1 MLRQTIETHL
11 TKLLGRPVRIGDLNV
26 SPLTG
31 SFDAANVRIGDEK
44 FSVEINQISGK
55 ISMAKALAKHISIK
69 SMNIAGLRMQIK
81 SVPKIS
87 KKTPDPVPT
96 TSPAPA
102 KTSWRADARSI
113 VLKDAAVQLPDYN
126 FSIEKI
132 TGEFRQDLDESE
144 STFASTAEIHAKQIT
159 QPIPVQITGQFDHLT
174 DLLLIAASPMQLQF
188 RIANQPA
195 INITYMGLAFGKLR
209 LEIKGPVP
217 ADLLSQFFSLPP
229 GVAVDG
235 GVDISA
241 GVDLQLPF

>member
-11 TKLLGRPVRIGDLNV
+11 TKLLGRPARIGDLNV

-44 FSVEINQISGK
+44 FSVEIDQINGK

-69 SMNIAGLRMQIK
+69 SMNIAGLRVQIK
-81 SVPKIS
+81 SLPKIS
-87 KKTPDPVPT
+87 KKKPDAPA
-96 TSPAPA
+96 SPSAPA
-102 KTSWRADARSI
+102 KSAWRADARAI
-113 VLKDAAVQLPDYN
+113 VLKDAAVEFPDYN

-144 STFASTAEIHAKQIT
+144 STFESTAEIHAKQIT
-159 QPIPVQITGQFDHLT
+159 QPIPVQITGQFDNLT

-195 INITYMGLAFGKLR
+195 INITHMGLAFGKLR
-209 LEIKGPVP
+209 LEIKGPVS